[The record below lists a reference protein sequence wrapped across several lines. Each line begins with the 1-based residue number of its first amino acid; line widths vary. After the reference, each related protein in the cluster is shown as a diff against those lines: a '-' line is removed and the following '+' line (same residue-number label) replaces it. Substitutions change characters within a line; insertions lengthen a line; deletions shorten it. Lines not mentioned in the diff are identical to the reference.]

1 MDMLQIVLIGSGVLG
16 FLLLVTLFVLFFVS
30 RRSQKVMESLLQLM
44 LRPERAK
51 IQDASRVLNV
61 ILNEEMN
68 KIQDNFKVITDS
80 LQSHIDEA
88 KNLKQELTQQNTDL
102 VSMAEE
108 TTKKMVQM
116 SQRLDNT
123 LGGLNGVVSSDSWK
137 DVENATK
144 NFGSE
149 INSLMEHIETVSKSA
164 EAKTGIIR
172 EQIDKWVE
180 TSEVLNE
187 NLRTTFSKNDEQMKN
202 LSEQT
207 EDLEQKLSGLTTN
220 VSNGFAE
227 VKKSASDYGEV
238 MVKTDKSLKDYLNKL
253 GTFGK
258 VAGKE
263 IKSQMNDLINTA
275 NVVGGQIRL
284 SESSIDKQ
292 VSRLTDAVEFLMNTA
307 GNIEKT
313 MNNLWEQL
321 STLTSRF
328 GENVKDFSAGM
339 VSELKTVSGVANNTL
354 ENTKTAASAF
364 SDSVKAMATSVRET
378 LIEMNTAHTQL
389 SGQSETLIK
398 MTAETTAKLE
408 PLSELIEKYYVAL
421 PDLANT
427 STTTSENLEKIVSN
441 LNEKIGLMKS
451 TVAESADTITDSANK
466 LENLAGQSRQ
476 QMIDLMAD
484 YAKAV
489 NTMQTLNKQMMV
501 ARATA
506 PMDAIKVAPTDSF
519 GKISSQDFLM
529 QSEKLFEKM
538 HEQALDLTKAA
549 SAEIPDIVWQR
560 YHSGDKHIFSKQ
572 LAKTLT
578 ATDKKVIRNKL
589 KSDAIFRSQASQ
601 FVRSFDKVLTSAKQV
616 DNSDS
621 LIANILQTDLGKIY
635 VALKGHI

>member
-30 RRSQKVMESLLQLM
+30 RRSQKVMESLLQVM

-68 KIQDNFKVITDS
+68 KIQDNFKVITES
-80 LQSHIDEA
+80 LQSHIEEA

-102 VSMAEE
+102 VSMAEDA
-108 TTKKMVQM
+108 TKKMVQM

-137 DVENATK
+137 DIENVTK
-144 NFGSE
+144 NFGNE
-149 INSLMEHIETVSKSA
+149 INSLMEHVETVSKGT

-187 NLRTTFSKNDEQMKN
+187 NLRTTFSKNEEQMKN

-207 EDLEQKLSGLTTN
+207 ENLEQKLSGLTTN

-307 GNIEKT
+307 ANIEKT

-441 LNEKIGLMKS
+441 LNDKIGLMKS

-529 QSEKLFEKM
+529 QTEKLFEKM

-549 SAEIPDIVWQR
+549 SSEIPDIVWQR